1 MTHRIVNERG
11 LVGDFFCADSKTPR
25 PTVLLLGGSEGGKSW
40 SDTPEAVGLL
50 APLVGQGSNALSLAY
65 FGTEGLPAS
74 LEMIPLEYF
83 EGAFG
88 WLAEQPEVIPD
99 RYALVGGSKGGE
111 LALVLGSRF
120 PQVKAV
126 AAFVPASVVFP
137 GLGSDL
143 DEIKSS
149 WSHRGEGLPFVPYSA
164 SAVDALMEDVQTGQ
178 FLETYTRMLQD
189 EPAAAQAAIPVEDT
203 QGALLLISGTR
214 DAMWPST
221 LMCERMTARL
231 SEAGFRFP
239 YEHVALGAGHNVV
252 EHGDFWPTVTGF
264 LGREAGGR
272 GTSG

>member
-40 SDTPEAVGLL
+40 SDTPEAVGTL
-50 APLVGQGSNALSLAY
+50 APLVGQGLNVLSLAY
-65 FGTEGLPAS
+65 FGAEGLPAS

-83 EGAFG
+83 EAAFG
-88 WLAEQPEVIPD
+88 WLAAQPEVIPD
-99 RYALVGGSKGGE
+99 RYALFGGSKGGE
-111 LALVLGSRF
+111 LALVLGSRY

-137 GLGSDL
+137 GIGDSL
-143 DEIKSS
+143 DGVKSS
-149 WSHRGEGLPFVPYSA
+149 WSYRGAGLPFVPYSA
-164 SAVDALMEDVQTGQ
+164 QAVEALMGDVRTGQ

-189 EPAAAQAAIPVEDT
+189 EDAAARAAIRVEDT
-203 QGALLLISGTR
+203 AGALLLISGTR

-231 SEAGFRFP
+231 SGAGFRFP
-239 YEHVALGAGHNVV
+239 FEHVALEAGHNVA
-252 EHGDFWPTVTGF
+252 EHEDFWPTVTGF
-264 LGREAGGR
+264 LARHFPGAAA
-272 GTSG
+272 